1 MSSKFNEKNKAKLQK
16 QMDEKTKNIKTS
28 IKSSMNLS
36 FKKKIKPDYKVK
48 KFEEKIKSLDQQF
61 YKIKNKIILSLLN

>member
-1 MSSKFNEKNKAKLQK
+1 
-16 QMDEKTKNIKTS
+16 MDEKTKNIKTS